1 MSALSLSRS
10 ASFSVELG
18 QFTTTTA
25 MLSILSLA
33 LAALVAANSSVLAET
48 TVGILEF
55 GPGGSVHRT
64 TSSVTESNP
73 ATVSS
78 LWNALHR
85 PSVKQTWNRH
95 AGVSIV
101 PDLFTAA
108 DSGIIIW
115 MKGEGL
121 KSMPTTMS
129 LLDVEETMD
138 NVVGHIH
145 VPGQAGAD
153 LMKRVS
159 ASAEDLEIIP
169 KDLMSSRLQTT
180 AENAALGAIDG
191 VKVLSLAVDSADAA
205 EVADE
210 QIGLMLKAL
219 NKQAVANKKTVVLH
233 LVVEESTR
241 RRLEGDDNEEGE
253 NQGNNNAYAWNEKTI
268 YEIQT
273 FNLYLWTSVGIFVI
287 LAMTMRAFVGM
298 PLMPDTLLF
307 GQCKMG
313 AD

>member
-1 MSALSLSRS
+1 M
-10 ASFSVELG
+10 
-18 QFTTTTA
+18 T
-25 MLSILSLA
+25 MIMISILSLA
-33 LAALVAANSSVLAET
+33 LPALVATNSFVLAET

-64 TSSVTESNP
+64 TSSVTESNS
-73 ATVSS
+73 ATVAS
-78 LWNALHR
+78 LWNVLHR
-85 PSVKQTWNRH
+85 PSSKQTWNRH

-108 DSGIIIW
+108 DSGIIIG

-121 KSMPTTMS
+121 KFMPTTMS
-129 LLDVEETMD
+129 LLDVEEAMD

-169 KDLMSSRLQTT
+169 KDLMGIRLQTT

-191 VKVLSLAVDSADAA
+191 LKVLSLDVDSADAA

-210 QIGLMLKAL
+210 QLGLMLKTL
-219 NKQAVANKKTVVLH
+219 NKQAVANEKTVVLH
-233 LVVEESTR
+233 PFVEESIR
-241 RRLEGDDNEEGE
+241 RRLEGDNNEEGE

-273 FNLYLWTSVGIFVI
+273 FNLYLWTSVGMFVI
-287 LAMTMRAFVGM
+287 LAMTMSAFVGM

-307 GQCKMG
+307 GECKMG

>member
-1 MSALSLSRS
+1 M
-10 ASFSVELG
+10 
-18 QFTTTTA
+18 
-25 MLSILSLA
+25 
-33 LAALVAANSSVLAET
+33 
-48 TVGILEF
+48 
-55 GPGGSVHRT
+55 
-64 TSSVTESNP
+64 
-73 ATVSS
+73 
-78 LWNALHR
+78 
-85 PSVKQTWNRH
+85 
-95 AGVSIV
+95 SIV
-101 PDLFTAA
+101 PDVFTAA

-153 LMKRVS
+153 LMKRVC

-169 KDLMSSRLQTT
+169 KDHMSSRLQTT

-210 QIGLMLKAL
+210 QISLMLKTL

-253 NQGNNNAYAWNEKTI
+253 KQGNNNAYAWNEKTI

-307 GQCKMG
+307 GECKMG
-313 AD
+313 VD